1 MIGMDSKPLGQ
12 YWRRGGEDCN
22 LDTAAVLFS
31 GKEFS
36 RILCN
41 PKFCCCVGFEVLRVM
56 SKDILYSRIFPH
68 FMQSEILFLCR
79 I

>member
-12 YWRRGGEDCN
+12 YWRRGEEGREGGN
-22 LDTAAVLFS
+22 LVKTATLIHSYKYCCSLFS

-41 PKFCCCVGFEVLRVM
+41 PKFYCCVGFEVLRVM
-56 SKDILYSRIFPH
+56 SKTILYSGV
-68 FMQSEILFLCR
+68 
-79 I
+79 